1 MKIKSLIRTMGKI
14 TTPSCTEFE
23 IDPETGKS
31 KVNKDDEK
39 SFTAGE
45 HSLFITD
52 EIGHG
57 NEVRIEKD
65 GINALIQLGVLP
77 VETLPATESIV
88 VDLTD
93 PQKYK
98 LYDVW
103 IGDFMTK
110 YENSAACQSINNM
123 LKEFRNAKPED
134 KIYFHID
141 SCGGSIDEGL
151 QFMYEARKYFTPENI
166 ATEVANKAY
175 SMGSMLMTIG
185 ALRIG
190 TQDSSIMLHD
200 YVMGTNGQ
208 GQSLKDISEHAE
220 ERFNS
225 LTKSLYV
232 ETGYM
237 TNAEWE
243 RFKDGKE
250 FWLSSKKAAERG
262 LLTHVILRNGDIV
275 TSEDFI
281 KICNGV
287 PTEEEAT
294 ILEAQEKAEKASAKK
309 KKAAAKKIK
318 KAKADK
324 LTKKKSKKA

>member
-1 MKIKSLIRTMGKI
+1 
-14 TTPSCTEFE
+14 
-23 IDPETGKS
+23 
-31 KVNKDDEK
+31 
-39 SFTAGE
+39 
-45 HSLFITD
+45 
-52 EIGHG
+52 
-57 NEVRIEKD
+57 
-65 GINALIQLGVLP
+65 
-77 VETLPATESIV
+77 
-88 VDLTD
+88 
-93 PQKYK
+93 
-98 LYDVW
+98 
-103 IGDFMTK
+103 
-110 YENSAACQSINNM
+110 
-123 LKEFRNAKPED
+123 
-134 KIYFHID
+134 
-141 SCGGSIDEGL
+141 
-151 QFMYEARKYFTPENI
+151 
-166 ATEVANKAY
+166 
-175 SMGSMLMTIG
+175 
-185 ALRIG
+185 
-190 TQDSSIMLHD
+190 MLHD
-200 YVMGTNGQ
+200 YAMGTNGQ

-324 LTKKKSKKA
+324 LTKKKSKKD